1 MKTVP
6 TQPDSNT
13 GADQPGTPTCN
24 HERGTCALRATGTA
38 VFTRILTAH
47 IPKQQLCHTPPLP

>member
-6 TQPDSNT
+6 TQPAPNT
-13 GADQPGTPTCN
+13 GPDQLGMPTCN

-38 VFTRILTAH
+38 VLARILAAH
-47 IPKQQLCHTPPLP
+47 IPKQQLRHTAPLP